1 MEIPAPY
8 NSSPRVSCSEDNA
21 IRIVRYLTF
30 LSLQPYE
37 SFSDF
42 AKEKFLQVREH
53 ILDCETCNNGLA
65 YLKMYLSNR
74 VSEEMKKKFPL
85 SGLRMLEENE
95 KTLDNLLER

>member
-1 MEIPAPY
+1 MEISASY
-8 NSSPRVSCSEDNA
+8 DSNHRVSCNEDNA
-21 IRIVRYLTF
+21 TRIARYLTF

-74 VSEEMKKKFPL
+74 VSEEIKKKFPS
-85 SGLRMLEENE
+85 SGLSMLEENE